1 MPGGDPESEDA
12 VAVVEIRGLVKRYG
26 DLVAVDGLDLDV
38 GQGETLALLG
48 PNGAGK
54 TSTVECCEG
63 YRRPDAGSV
72 RVLGLDPIADARR
85 LRPRIGLM
93 LQEGG
98 LYPHVRPEEALRTF
112 AAFHAQ
118 ADDPDELIE
127 ALGLEAVRRTRY
139 RQLSGG
145 EKQRLALALALIG
158 RPEVL
163 FLDEPTAGLDPVA
176 RRTTW
181 RLLADRTAQG
191 VTIILTT
198 HLLEEAASVADRVA
212 IIDRGRLR
220 ALGTPAQLTA
230 DGVSTV
236 RIRTSPPLTAPVVA
250 AALGALVEAE
260 TDGTL
265 ALRAVADADLLGA
278 LARLLAAHGAVLDDL
293 HTGGGTLEAAY
304 LRLVDRSDAG
314 SGTGLETGLD
324 TGSVAVADTGGAAS

>member
-1 MPGGDPESEDA
+1 

-26 DLVAVDGLDLDV
+26 ELVAVDGLDLDV

-85 LRPRIGLM
+85 LRPRVGLM

-98 LYPHVRPEEALRTF
+98 LYPHVRPEEVLRTF
-112 AAFHAQ
+112 AAFHVAPE
-118 ADDPDELIE
+118 DPDRLIE
-127 ALGLEAVRRTRY
+127 VLGLEAVRRTRY

-181 RLLADRTAQG
+181 RLLAERTAQG
-191 VTIILTT
+191 ATIILTT
-198 HLLEEAASVADRVA
+198 HLLAEAASVADRVA

-220 ALGTPAQLTA
+220 ALGTPAELTSGGA
-230 DGVSTV
+230 STV
-236 RIRTSPPLTAPVVA
+236 RMRTSPPLAAPVVA
-250 AALGALVEAE
+250 AALGIAVETE
-260 TDGTL
+260 EDGVL
-265 ALRAVADADLLGA
+265 ALRAVADADLLAA
-278 LARLLAAHGAVLDDL
+278 LARLLAEHGAVLVDL

-304 LRLVDRSDAG
+304 LRLVDRLDSD
-314 SGTGLETGLD
+314 GTDGD
-324 TGSVAVADTGGAAS
+324 AR